1 MLKGL
6 SRPSGAES
14 DVNDFSKAV
23 GSDRAP
29 GLPKFD
35 PNRAI
40 HGGMSIETL
49 RPLPVESGP
58 GWTLTK
64 KIIGVTENKSGIIVD
79 AELVLLDPKGTPYT
93 SGFNVGAKAT
103 GDRFSKIIGKGPQGK
118 QPPKDKK
125 PDYIVTESTS
135 KEVTPQDHLPTSDT
149 VLVRTDPSIGQ
160 KTGFGGVILH
170 GLSSYGFAA
179 RAVLKSFP
187 GELKAFGVRFTS
199 PVRPGA
205 FLGSTPYKAKL
216 CSLTNLH
223 LGSRLRTRRN
233 DGTGI
238 CSEELDKRKG
248 ELSFL
253 WSNGIKC
260 TILGGEMDFLRW
272 FARGYRREPQVVHMF
287 GWDHEPVHVV
297 IDRSFVPENDPLSRV
312 QADTFQKSHLRLPVY
327 LGMLTRYQQIALGS
341 GVAYVRKSSSQSKL

>member
-1 MLKGL
+1 MSQIDLAKAVGYESKPTPVAWTKRDMLLYALGIGAKADELEYVYELDKNFKAFPTYPVVLMLK
-6 SRPSGAES
+6 GAES

-23 GSDRAP
+23 GGDRAP

-79 AELVLLDPKGTPYT
+79 AELVLLDPKGTPHARLVT

-125 PDYIVTESTS
+125 PDYVVTESTN
-135 KEVTPQDHLPTSDT
+135 KEQA
-149 VLVRTDPSIGQ
+149 VLYRLSGDYNPLHIDPSIGQ
-160 KTGFGGVILH
+160 RTGFGGVILH

-179 RAVLKSFP
+179 RAVLKSVP

-199 PVRPGA
+199 PVRPGDALETSIWEVGPGPNGTTELA
-205 FLGSTPYKAKL
+205 FVQKN
-216 CSLTNLH
+216 LTS
-223 LGSRLRTRRN
+223 G
-233 DGTGI
+233 
-238 CSEELDKRKG
+238 KV
-248 ELSFL
+248 SF
-253 WSNGIKC
+253 
-260 TILGGEMDFLRW
+260 EFRDE
-272 FARGYRREPQVVHMF
+272 RGMYYMQLE
-287 GWDHEPVHVV
+287 
-297 IDRSFVPENDPLSRV
+297 
-312 QADTFQKSHLRLPVY
+312 
-327 LGMLTRYQQIALGS
+327 
-341 GVAYVRKSSSQSKL
+341 